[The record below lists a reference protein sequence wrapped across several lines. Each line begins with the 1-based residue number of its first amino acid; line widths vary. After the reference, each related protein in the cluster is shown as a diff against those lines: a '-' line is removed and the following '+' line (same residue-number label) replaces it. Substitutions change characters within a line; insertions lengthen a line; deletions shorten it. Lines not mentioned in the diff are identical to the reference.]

1 MCGIAG
7 LFSTGADRT
16 AEALERTVR
25 DMSSA
30 LEHRGPDAGGTWV
43 DAVAGIGLGHRRLSI
58 IDLSPNGAQ
67 PMISESGRWVIAFNG
82 EIYNFREL
90 SEELASKGHRFRGH
104 SDTEVL
110 LAAVEE
116 WGLIESL
123 KRSVGMFALALW
135 DRSEK
140 ALHLARDRV
149 GEKPLY
155 YGWAGRSFVFAS
167 ELKAIR
173 RFREWQPAIDRQ
185 ALALFMRYS
194 YIPAPY
200 SIYEGISKL
209 QPGSILTISPIQSRK
224 LSIAAYWSLS
234 DVVKAGAGNGFRGG
248 EEDAV
253 QHLDDL
259 LRISIRGQMVSDVPL
274 GAFLSGGVD
283 SSAVVAL
290 MQAESSRP
298 VKTFT
303 IGFGEHAYNEAVY
316 AKAVAEHLGTDHTE
330 LYVTSEDAL
339 AVIPRLPTLYDEPF
353 ADSSQIPTFLV
364 SRLARQNVTVT
375 LSGDGGDELFGGY
388 NRYFLAR
395 AIWQRVSRIPRP
407 IRRAAAYG
415 ITRVSPKTWTAMFS
429 RLSPSLTAPL
439 RPRTFGEGLFKVA
452 NMLRVSKPDEIYRM
466 LLSHWEDPAAVV
478 RDLSEPEVVRPQL
491 TDYTE
496 QMMYLDTMT
505 YLPDDILVKVD
516 RASMSVS
523 LESRVPLLDYRIIE
537 FAWTLPLSLK
547 IRDGEGQGKWLL
559 RQVLYRYVP
568 KRLLE
573 RPKMGFGVPID
584 DWLCG
589 PLREWAEALLERRRL
604 EGEGFFH
611 ADPIRQKWKEH
622 LSGAGKWQYLLWDV
636 LMFQAWWE
644 QARQSNPVAHAS
656 PDVSALVR

>member
-7 LFSTGADRT
+7 LLSGSADRT
-16 AEALERTVR
+16 ADALERTVR
-25 DMSSA
+25 EMSAA
-30 LEHRGPDAGGTWV
+30 LEHRGPDAGGVWV
-43 DAVAGIGLGHRRLSI
+43 DAAAGVGLGHRRLSI

-67 PMISESGRWVIAFNG
+67 PMVSESGRWIVAFNG

-90 SEELASKGHRFRGH
+90 SQELARKGHRFRGH

-116 WGLIESL
+116 WGLVESL

-135 DRSEK
+135 DRSERS
-140 ALHLARDRV
+140 LHLARDRV

-155 YGWAGRSFVFAS
+155 YGWVGRSFLFAS
-167 ELKAIR
+167 ELKAMR
-173 RFREWQPAIDRQ
+173 RFGEWRPAIDRQ
-185 ALALFMRYS
+185 ALALLMRYS

-200 SIYEGISKL
+200 SIYQGITKL
-209 QPGSILTISPIQSRK
+209 APGSILTITPHASTK
-224 LSIAAYWSLS
+224 ETVTTYWSLS
-234 DVVKAGAGNGFRGG
+234 DVVKAGAAQRFLGS
-248 EEDAV
+248 EDDAV
-253 QHLDDL
+253 QCLDQL
-259 LRISIRGQMVSDVPL
+259 LRNSIRAQMVSDVPL

-290 MQAESSRP
+290 MQAQSTRP

-303 IGFGEHAYNEAVY
+303 IGFQEQAYNEAVH
-316 AKAVAEHLGTDHTE
+316 AKAVAKHLGTDHTE
-330 LYVTSEDAL
+330 LYVTSDDAL

-364 SRLARQNVTVT
+364 SQLARRKVTVS

-395 AIWQRVSRIPRP
+395 AIWERVSRIPKP
-407 IRRAAAYG
+407 IRHVAAYG

-429 RLSPSLTAPL
+429 RVSSLLPAPL
-439 RPRTFGEGLFKVA
+439 RPRTFGDGLFKVA
-452 NMLRVSKPDEIYRM
+452 NVLRASKPGDIYRM
-466 LLSHWEDPAAVV
+466 LLSHWEDPATVV
-478 RDLSEPEVVRPQL
+478 LGVNESEDAALLQMA
-491 TDYTE
+491 DYTE
-496 QMMYLDTMT
+496 QMMYLDSMT

-523 LESRVPLLDYRIIE
+523 LESRVPLLDHRLIE

-547 IRDGEGQGKWLL
+547 IRDGQGKWLL
-559 RQVLYRYVP
+559 RQMLYRYVP
-568 KRLLE
+568 KQLLE

-584 DWLCG
+584 DWLRG
-589 PLREWAEALLERRRL
+589 LLRDWAETLLERRRL
-604 EGEGFFH
+604 DNEGFFV

-622 LSGAGKWQYLLWDV
+622 LSGVRNWQYPLWDV
-636 LMFQAWWE
+636 LMFQAWLE
-644 QARQSNPVAHAS
+644 HFRRSSTV
-656 PDVSALVR
+656 PDTLPSVSALVR